1 MPGVIFGLGWAAP
14 HATVKFFRFPWKAG
28 LDVGIMI
35 I

>member
-1 MPGVIFGLGWAAP
+1 MPGIIFGLGWAAP
-14 HATVKFFRFPWKAG
+14 HATVNFFRLNRKLG